1 MEKRHKHLIANLIR
15 KTREIETIDHVLEME
30 IRAQVFV
37 LVIYIYIYIDIY
49 RYFSFTT
56 YLL

>member
-1 MEKRHKHLIANLIR
+1 MEKRHKHLIENLIR

-37 LVIYIYIYIDIY
+37 LVIYIYIDIY
-49 RYFSFTT
+49 RYLSFTT